1 MKKFKKMLAG
11 LLGAAMVLT
20 SFGTPTWADPNTP
33 VKTDATIDINQEGSI
48 TIHKYE
54 YNGDLT
60 KDAAGEYDGT
70 GEKVSDD
77 KLPGQGDL
85 DGADAD
91 AKPLAGAGFTIYK
104 VKDAEGITEYY
115 SKNPTELPKVDE
127 FVAGNSIKDT
137 YKDNIVY
144 VDASGKAVTKNTE
157 GAKTQ
162 IETTADG
169 TASFTNLAVGFYV
182 VIETKTP
189 DKVTAP
195 AAPFIVS
202 VPMTKADGSGW
213 LYDVHVYPK
222 NKTTYGS
229 VTLIKNGNK
238 NTPLSGVTFK
248 LEKQSGT
255 DWNQVT
261 ESDKTDE
268 HNNKIKLDLV
278 TDKDGKITVDG
289 LSQGKYRFTE
299 INRGDNAGYI
309 MDGVSTYEFTIDSKG
324 SVTYNNITKPTAT
337 ITVTNEKPDMTKEVK
352 RRTATDEPDKWGQN
366 ADYNIG
372 DKVPY
377 RIKIDVPSNITK
389 LKDFTLTDTPTNLT
403 DDTNSIKMT
412 YKANDTDEDTEIKA
426 TVSEGENTKQ
436 IWSAAKTTGSNTDG
450 FVITFKPEN
459 MAAYA
464 GKQIV
469 ITYEATLKEDAL
481 TTIEGN
487 PNTAS
492 LEYSNSILPDSSTNP
507 GGENPKPGKDKIE
520 DNAVVYTFSLKI
532 DKRANIPSGDKLSG
546 VMFDLYKVV
555 SDNGDDIAG
564 TGLDSG
570 RQWKKIAS
578 DLTTTDGEVT
588 KSGLANG
595 TYCLVET
602 KTVQGYNLLKAPVEV
617 KLDIQYAT
625 SMKETWDWESYT
637 DSNGTAAKKLVKHT
651 IESNKT
657 IFTEKDVTSNGTH
670 TETIINRKGFT
681 LPKTGDIGT
690 AMFLI
695 IGIGGMLAAVYIMLR
710 GRKRA

>member
-20 SFGTPTWADPNTP
+20 SFGTPVWAETKTP
-33 VKTDATIDINQEGSI
+33 VTNDATINTKAKGSI

-54 YNGDLT
+54 YNGDSEGT
-60 KDAAGEYDGT
+60 GT
-70 GEKVSDD
+70 GETTDKVP
-77 KLPGQGDL
+77 KE
-85 DGADAD
+85 
-91 AKPLAGAGFTIYK
+91 AKPLEGVGFTIYK
-104 VKDAEGITEYY
+104 VADDKEIEKYY
-115 SKNPTELPKVDE
+115 SQNPEELPNVNNYVTNGKI
-127 FVAGNSIKDT
+127 NSKYGAVKLNDSGA
-137 YKDNIVY
+137 
-144 VDASGKAVTKNTE
+144 ASENGEKE
-157 GAKTQ
+157 
-162 IETTADG
+162 ELTTNAQG
-169 TASFTNLAVGFYV
+169 IASFTNLDVGFYV

-195 AAPFIVS
+195 ADPFIVS

-229 VTLIKNGNK
+229 VTLIKKGNDD
-238 NTPLSGVTFK
+238 TLLQGVIFK
-248 LEKQSGT
+248 LEKQSG
-255 DWNQVT
+255 DHWDSVT
-261 ESDKTDE
+261 QSDETDE
-268 HNNKIKLDLV
+268 YNNKKDLNLI
-278 TDKDGKITVDG
+278 TNKSGEITVTG

-299 INRGDNAGYI
+299 TDRGNNAGYI
-309 MDGVSTYEFTIDSKG
+309 MDGVSTYEFTIDAKG
-324 SVTYNNITKPTAT
+324 NVTYNKETKPNAT

-352 RRTATDEPDKWGQN
+352 KRTATGEDDKWGQD
-366 ADYNIG
+366 ADYNID

-389 LKDFTLTDTPTNLT
+389 LKDFTLTDTPTHLT
-403 DDTNSIKMT
+403 DDIDSIKMT
-412 YKANDTDEDTEIKA
+412 YKANESDAEDTEIKE
-426 TVSEGENTKQ
+426 TENTKQ
-436 IWSAAKTTGSNTDG
+436 IWSAEKTTGSNTDG
-450 FVITFKPEN
+450 FVITFHPEN

-469 ITYEATLKEDAL
+469 ISYEATLKDDAL

-492 LEYSNSILPDSSTNP
+492 LEYSNSILPDSSTAP

-532 DKRANIPSGDKLSG
+532 DKRADKVDGDKLDG
-546 VMFDLYKVV
+546 VKFDLYKEVQ
-555 SDNGDDIAG
+555 DNGDNIDG

-570 RQWKKIAS
+570 KTWKKIAS
-578 DLTTTDGEVT
+578 DLTTKDGEVT
-588 KSGLANG
+588 KSGIANG
-595 TYCLVET
+595 TYYLVET
-602 KTVQGYNLLKAPVEV
+602 KTVSGYNLLKAPVEV
-617 KLDIQYAT
+617 KLDIQYKT
-625 SMKETWDWESYT
+625 SMKEKWQWETYT
-637 DSNGTAAKKLVKHT
+637 DSNGKEAKKLVKHT
-651 IESNKT
+651 IDSSKT
-657 IFTEKDVTSNGTH
+657 SFTEKSVASDGTH
-670 TETIINRKGFT
+670 TETIINRKGFE

>member
-20 SFGTPTWADPNTP
+20 SFGTPVWAETKTP
-33 VKTDATIDINQEGSI
+33 VTNDATINTKAKGSI

-54 YNGDLT
+54 YNGDSEGT
-60 KDAAGEYDGT
+60 GT
-70 GEKVSDD
+70 GETTDKVP
-77 KLPGQGDL
+77 KE
-85 DGADAD
+85 
-91 AKPLAGAGFTIYK
+91 AKPLEGVGFTIYK
-104 VKDAEGITEYY
+104 VADDKEIEKYY
-115 SKNPTELPKVDE
+115 SQNPEELPNVNNYVTNGKI
-127 FVAGNSIKDT
+127 NSKYGAVKLNDSGA
-137 YKDNIVY
+137 
-144 VDASGKAVTKNTE
+144 ASENGEKE
-157 GAKTQ
+157 
-162 IETTADG
+162 ELTTNAQG
-169 TASFTNLAVGFYV
+169 IASFTNLDVGFYV

-195 AAPFIVS
+195 ADPFIVS

-229 VTLIKNGNK
+229 VTLIKKGNDD
-238 NTPLSGVTFK
+238 TLLQGVIFK
-248 LEKQSGT
+248 LEKQSG
-255 DWNQVT
+255 DHWDSVT
-261 ESDKTDE
+261 QSDETDE
-268 HNNKIKLDLV
+268 YNNKKDLNLK
-278 TDKDGKITVDG
+278 TNKSGEITVTG

-299 INRGDNAGYI
+299 TDRGNNAGYI
-309 MDGVSTYEFTIDSKG
+309 MDGVSTYEFTIDAKG
-324 SVTYNNITKPTAT
+324 NVTYNKETKPNAT

-352 RRTATDEPDKWGQN
+352 KRTATVEDDKWGQD
-366 ADYNIG
+366 ADYNID

-389 LKDFTLTDTPTNLT
+389 LKDFTLTDTPTHLT
-403 DDTNSIKMT
+403 DDIDSIKMT
-412 YKANDTDEDTEIKA
+412 YKANESDAEDTEIKE
-426 TVSEGENTKQ
+426 TENTKQ
-436 IWSAAKTTGSNTDG
+436 IWSAEKTTGSNTDG
-450 FVITFKPEN
+450 FVITFHPEN

-469 ITYEATLKEDAL
+469 ISYEATLKEDAL

-492 LEYSNSILPDSSTNP
+492 LEYSNSILPDSSTAP

-532 DKRANIPSGDKLSG
+532 DKRADKVDGDKLDG
-546 VMFDLYKVV
+546 VKFDLYKEVQ
-555 SDNGDDIAG
+555 DNGDNIDG

-570 RQWKKIAS
+570 KTWKKIAS
-578 DLTTTDGEVT
+578 DLTTKDGEVT

-595 TYCLVET
+595 TYYLVET
-602 KTVQGYNLLKAPVEV
+602 KTVSGYNLLKAPVEV
-617 KLDIQYAT
+617 KLDIQYKT
-625 SMKETWDWESYT
+625 SMKETWQWETYT
-637 DSNGTAAKKLVKHT
+637 DSNGKEAKKLVKHT
-651 IESNKT
+651 IDSSKT
-657 IFTEKDVTSNGTH
+657 SFTEKSVASDGTH

>member
-20 SFGTPTWADPNTP
+20 SFGTPAWATPANPTINT
-33 VKTDATIDINQEGSI
+33 KAKGSI

-54 YNGDLT
+54 YNGNG
-60 KDAAGEYDGT
+60 GESGT
-70 GEKVSDD
+70 GETTDETQKVP
-77 KLPGQGDL
+77 K
-85 DGADAD
+85 D
-91 AKPLAGAGFTIYK
+91 AKTLEGVGFTIYK
-104 VKDAEGITEYY
+104 VADDKEIEKYY
-115 SKNPTELPKVDE
+115 SQSPEKLPDVNEYVTGGKINPK
-127 FVAGNSIKDT
+127 
-137 YKDNIVY
+137 Y
-144 VDASGKAVTKNTE
+144 KAVKLDDNGEASTNGKNE
-157 GAKTQ
+157 
-162 IETTADG
+162 ELTTGADG
-169 TASFTNLAVGFYV
+169 TASFTNLDVGFYV
-182 VIETKTP
+182 VIETTTP

-202 VPMTKADGSGW
+202 VPMTKADGSDW

-222 NKTTYGS
+222 NKTNYGS
-229 VTLIKNGNK
+229 VTLIKKGNDA
-238 NTPLSGVTFK
+238 TPLSGVTFR

-255 DWNQVT
+255 GWNQVT

-268 HNNKIKLDLV
+268 NNHKIKLNLV
-278 TDKDGKITVDG
+278 TNTNGEITVDG

-309 MDGVSTYEFTIDSKG
+309 MDGVSTYEFTIDAKG
-324 SVTYNNITKPTAT
+324 NVTYNKETKPNAT

-352 RRTATDEPDKWGQN
+352 RRTATGESDNWGQD

-377 RIKIDVPSNITK
+377 RIKIDVPLNITN

-469 ITYEATLKEDAL
+469 ITYEATLKNDAL

-492 LEYSNSILPDSSTNP
+492 LEYSNSILPDSSTAP
-507 GGENPKPGKDKIE
+507 GGETPKPGKDKIE

-532 DKRANIPSGDKLSG
+532 DKRADKVDG
-546 VMFDLYKVV
+546 VKLDGVKFDLYKEVQD
-555 SDNGDDIAG
+555 DNGDNIAG
-564 TGLDSG
+564 TGLDSNKK
-570 RQWKKIAS
+570 WKKIAS
-578 DLTTTDGEVT
+578 DLTTQKGEVT
-588 KSGLANG
+588 KKGLANG
-595 TYCLVET
+595 TYYLVET
-602 KTVQGYNLLKAPVEV
+602 KTVPGYNLLKAPVEV
-617 KLDIQYAT
+617 KLDIQYVT
-625 SMKETWDWESYT
+625 SMKETWKWETYT
-637 DSNGTAAKKLVKHT
+637 DSNGTEAKKLVKHT
-651 IESNKT
+651 IDSSKT
-657 IFTEKDVTSNGTH
+657 SFKEKNVASDGTH
-670 TETIINRKGFT
+670 TETIINRKGFE

>member
-20 SFGTPTWADPNTP
+20 SFGTPVWAETKTP
-33 VKTDATIDINQEGSI
+33 VTNDATINTKAKGSI

-54 YNGDLT
+54 YNGDSEGT
-60 KDAAGEYDGT
+60 GT
-70 GEKVSDD
+70 GETTDKVP
-77 KLPGQGDL
+77 KE
-85 DGADAD
+85 
-91 AKPLAGAGFTIYK
+91 AKPLEGVGFTIYK
-104 VKDAEGITEYY
+104 VADDKEIEKYY
-115 SKNPTELPKVDE
+115 SQNPEELPNVNNYVTNGKI
-127 FVAGNSIKDT
+127 NSKYGAVKLNDSGA
-137 YKDNIVY
+137 
-144 VDASGKAVTKNTE
+144 ASENGEKE
-157 GAKTQ
+157 
-162 IETTADG
+162 ELTTNAQG
-169 TASFTNLAVGFYV
+169 IASFTNLDVGFYV

-195 AAPFIVS
+195 ADPFIVS

-229 VTLIKNGNK
+229 VTLIKKGNDD
-238 NTPLSGVTFK
+238 TLLQGVIFK
-248 LEKQSGT
+248 LEKQSG
-255 DWNQVT
+255 DHWDSVT
-261 ESDKTDE
+261 QSDETDE
-268 HNNKIKLDLV
+268 YNNKKDLNLI
-278 TDKDGKITVDG
+278 TNKSGEITVTG

-299 INRGDNAGYI
+299 TDRGNNAGYI
-309 MDGVSTYEFTIDSKG
+309 MDGVSTYEFTIDAKG
-324 SVTYNNITKPTAT
+324 NVTYNKETKPNAT

-352 RRTATDEPDKWGQN
+352 KRTATGEDDKWGQD
-366 ADYNIG
+366 ADYNID

-389 LKDFTLTDTPTNLT
+389 LKDFTLTDTPTHLT
-403 DDTNSIKMT
+403 DDIDSIKMT
-412 YKANDTDEDTEIKA
+412 YKANESDAEDTEIKE
-426 TVSEGENTKQ
+426 TENTKQ
-436 IWSAAKTTGSNTDG
+436 IWSAEKTTGSNTDG
-450 FVITFKPEN
+450 FVITFHPEN

-469 ITYEATLKEDAL
+469 ISYEATLKDDAL

-492 LEYSNSILPDSSTNP
+492 LEYSNSILPDSSTAP

-532 DKRANIPSGDKLSG
+532 DKRADKVDGDKLDG
-546 VMFDLYKVV
+546 VKFDLYKEVQ
-555 SDNGDDIAG
+555 DNGDNIDV

-570 RQWKKIAS
+570 KTWKKIAS
-578 DLTTTDGEVT
+578 DLTTKDGEVT

-595 TYCLVET
+595 TYYLVET
-602 KTVQGYNLLKAPVEV
+602 KTVSGYNLLKAPVEV
-617 KLDIQYAT
+617 KLDIQYKT
-625 SMKETWDWESYT
+625 SMKETWQWETYT
-637 DSNGTAAKKLVKHT
+637 DSNGKEAKKLVKHT
-651 IESNKT
+651 IDSSKT
-657 IFTEKDVTSNGTH
+657 SFTEKSVASDGTH
-670 TETIINRKGFT
+670 TETIINRKGFE

>member
-20 SFGTPTWADPNTP
+20 SFGTPVWAETKTP
-33 VKTDATIDINQEGSI
+33 VTNDATINTKAKGSI

-54 YNGDLT
+54 YNGDSEGT
-60 KDAAGEYDGT
+60 GT
-70 GEKVSDD
+70 GETTDKVP
-77 KLPGQGDL
+77 KE
-85 DGADAD
+85 
-91 AKPLAGAGFTIYK
+91 AKPLEGVGFTIYK
-104 VKDAEGITEYY
+104 VADDKEIEKYY
-115 SKNPTELPKVDE
+115 SQNPEELPNVNNYVTNGKI
-127 FVAGNSIKDT
+127 NSKYGAVKLNDSGA
-137 YKDNIVY
+137 
-144 VDASGKAVTKNTE
+144 ASENGEKE
-157 GAKTQ
+157 
-162 IETTADG
+162 ELTTNAQG
-169 TASFTNLAVGFYV
+169 IASFTNLDVGFYV

-195 AAPFIVS
+195 ADPFIVS

-229 VTLIKNGNK
+229 VTLIKKGNDD
-238 NTPLSGVTFK
+238 TLLQGVIFK
-248 LEKQSGT
+248 LEKQSG
-255 DWNQVT
+255 DHWDSVT
-261 ESDKTDE
+261 QSDETDE
-268 HNNKIKLDLV
+268 YNNKKDLNLI
-278 TDKDGKITVDG
+278 TNKSGEITVTG

-299 INRGDNAGYI
+299 TDRGNNAGYI
-309 MDGVSTYEFTIDSKG
+309 MDGVSTYEFTIDAKG
-324 SVTYNNITKPTAT
+324 NVTYNKETKPNAT

-352 RRTATDEPDKWGQN
+352 KRTATGEDDKWGQD
-366 ADYNIG
+366 ADYNID

-389 LKDFTLTDTPTNLT
+389 LKDFTLTDTPTHLT
-403 DDTNSIKMT
+403 DDIDSIKMT
-412 YKANDTDEDTEIKA
+412 YKANESDAEDTEIKE
-426 TVSEGENTKQ
+426 TENTKQ
-436 IWSAAKTTGSNTDG
+436 IWSAEKTTGSNTDG
-450 FVITFKPEN
+450 FVITFHPEN

-469 ITYEATLKEDAL
+469 ISYEATLKDDAL

-492 LEYSNSILPDSSTNP
+492 LEYSNSILPDSSTAP

-532 DKRANIPSGDKLSG
+532 DKRADKVDGDKLDG
-546 VMFDLYKVV
+546 VKFDLYKEVQ
-555 SDNGDDIAG
+555 DNGDNIDG

-570 RQWKKIAS
+570 KTWKKIAS
-578 DLTTTDGEVT
+578 DLTTKDGEVT

-595 TYCLVET
+595 TYYLVET
-602 KTVQGYNLLKAPVEV
+602 KTVSGYNLLKAPVEV
-617 KLDIQYAT
+617 KLDIQYKT
-625 SMKETWDWESYT
+625 SMKERWQWETYT
-637 DSNGTAAKKLVKHT
+637 DSNGKEAKKLVKHT
-651 IESNKT
+651 IDSSKT
-657 IFTEKDVTSNGTH
+657 SFTEKSVASDGTH
-670 TETIINRKGFT
+670 TETIINRKGFE

>member
-20 SFGTPTWADPNTP
+20 SFGTPVWAETKTP
-33 VKTDATIDINQEGSI
+33 VTNDATINTKAKGSI

-54 YNGDLT
+54 YNGDSEET
-60 KDAAGEYDGT
+60 GT
-70 GEKVSDD
+70 GETTDKVP
-77 KLPGQGDL
+77 KE
-85 DGADAD
+85 
-91 AKPLAGAGFTIYK
+91 AKPLEGVGFTIYK
-104 VKDAEGITEYY
+104 VADDKEIEKYY
-115 SKNPTELPKVDE
+115 SQNPEELPNVNNYVTNGKI
-127 FVAGNSIKDT
+127 NSKYGAVKLNDSGA
-137 YKDNIVY
+137 
-144 VDASGKAVTKNTE
+144 ASENGEKE
-157 GAKTQ
+157 
-162 IETTADG
+162 ELTTNAQG
-169 TASFTNLAVGFYV
+169 IASFTNLDVGFYV

-195 AAPFIVS
+195 ADPFIVS

-229 VTLIKNGNK
+229 VTLIKKGNDD
-238 NTPLSGVTFK
+238 TLLQGVIFK
-248 LEKQSGT
+248 LEKQSG
-255 DWNQVT
+255 DHWDSVT
-261 ESDKTDE
+261 QSDETDE
-268 HNNKIKLDLV
+268 YNNKKDLNLI
-278 TDKDGKITVDG
+278 TNKSGEITVTG

-299 INRGDNAGYI
+299 TDRGNNAGYI
-309 MDGVSTYEFTIDSKG
+309 MDGVSTYEFTIDAKG
-324 SVTYNNITKPTAT
+324 NVTYNKETKPNAT

-352 RRTATDEPDKWGQN
+352 KRTATGEDDKWGQD
-366 ADYNIG
+366 ADYNID

-389 LKDFTLTDTPTNLT
+389 LKDFTLTDTPTHLT
-403 DDTNSIKMT
+403 DDIDSIKMT
-412 YKANDTDEDTEIKA
+412 YKANESDAEDTEIKE
-426 TVSEGENTKQ
+426 TENTKQ
-436 IWSAAKTTGSNTDG
+436 IWSAEKTTGSNTDG
-450 FVITFKPEN
+450 FVITFHPEN

-469 ITYEATLKEDAL
+469 ISYEATLKDDAL

-492 LEYSNSILPDSSTNP
+492 LEYSNSILPDSSTAP

-532 DKRANIPSGDKLSG
+532 DKRADKVDGDKLDG
-546 VMFDLYKVV
+546 VKFDLYKEVQ
-555 SDNGDDIAG
+555 DNGDNIDG

-570 RQWKKIAS
+570 KTWKKIAS
-578 DLTTTDGEVT
+578 DLTTKDGEVT

-595 TYCLVET
+595 TYYLVET
-602 KTVQGYNLLKAPVEV
+602 KTVSGYNLLKAPVEV
-617 KLDIQYAT
+617 KLDIQYKT
-625 SMKETWDWESYT
+625 SMKETWQWETYT
-637 DSNGTAAKKLVKHT
+637 DSNGKEAKKLVKHT
-651 IESNKT
+651 IDSSKT
-657 IFTEKDVTSNGTH
+657 SFTEKSVASDGTH
-670 TETIINRKGFT
+670 TETIINRKGFE

>member
-20 SFGTPTWADPNTP
+20 SFGTPVWAETKTP
-33 VKTDATIDINQEGSI
+33 VTNDATINTKAKGSI

-54 YNGDLT
+54 YNGDSEET
-60 KDAAGEYDGT
+60 GT
-70 GEKVSDD
+70 GETTDKVP
-77 KLPGQGDL
+77 KE
-85 DGADAD
+85 
-91 AKPLAGAGFTIYK
+91 AKPLEGVGFTIYK
-104 VKDAEGITEYY
+104 VADDKEIEKYY
-115 SKNPTELPKVDE
+115 SQNPEELPNVNNYVTNGKI
-127 FVAGNSIKDT
+127 NSKYGAVKLNDSGA
-137 YKDNIVY
+137 
-144 VDASGKAVTKNTE
+144 ASENGEKE
-157 GAKTQ
+157 
-162 IETTADG
+162 ELTTNAQG
-169 TASFTNLAVGFYV
+169 IASFTNLDVGFYV

-195 AAPFIVS
+195 ADPFIVS

-229 VTLIKNGNK
+229 VTLIKKGNDD
-238 NTPLSGVTFK
+238 TLLQGVIFK
-248 LEKQSGT
+248 LEKQSG
-255 DWNQVT
+255 DHWDSVT
-261 ESDKTDE
+261 QSDETDE
-268 HNNKIKLDLV
+268 YNNKKDLNLI
-278 TDKDGKITVDG
+278 TNKSGEITVTG

-299 INRGDNAGYI
+299 TDRGNNEGYI
-309 MDGVSTYEFTIDSKG
+309 MDGVSTYEFTIDAKG
-324 SVTYNNITKPTAT
+324 NVTYNKETKPNAT

-352 RRTATDEPDKWGQN
+352 KRTATGEDDKWGQD
-366 ADYNIG
+366 ADYNID

-389 LKDFTLTDTPTNLT
+389 LKDFTLTDTPTHLT
-403 DDTNSIKMT
+403 DDIDSIKMT
-412 YKANDTDEDTEIKA
+412 YKANESDAEDTEIKE
-426 TVSEGENTKQ
+426 TENTKQ
-436 IWSAAKTTGSNTDG
+436 IWSAEKTTGSNTDG
-450 FVITFKPEN
+450 FVITFHPEN

-469 ITYEATLKEDAL
+469 ISYEATLKDDAL

-492 LEYSNSILPDSSTNP
+492 LEYSNSILPDSSTAP

-532 DKRANIPSGDKLSG
+532 DKRADKVDGDKLDG
-546 VMFDLYKVV
+546 VKFDLYKEVQ
-555 SDNGDDIAG
+555 DNGDNIDG

-570 RQWKKIAS
+570 KTWKKIAS
-578 DLTTTDGEVT
+578 DLTTKDGEVT

-595 TYCLVET
+595 TYYLVET
-602 KTVQGYNLLKAPVEV
+602 KTVSGYNLLKAPVEV
-617 KLDIQYAT
+617 KLDIQYKT
-625 SMKETWDWESYT
+625 SMKETWQWETYT
-637 DSNGTAAKKLVKHT
+637 DSNGKEAKKLVKHT
-651 IESNKT
+651 IDSSKT
-657 IFTEKDVTSNGTH
+657 SFTEKSVASDGTH
-670 TETIINRKGFT
+670 TETIINRKGFE

>member
-20 SFGTPTWADPNTP
+20 SFGTPVWAETKTP
-33 VKTDATIDINQEGSI
+33 VTNDATINTKAKGSI

-54 YNGDLT
+54 YNGDSEGT
-60 KDAAGEYDGT
+60 GT
-70 GEKVSDD
+70 GETTDKVP
-77 KLPGQGDL
+77 KE
-85 DGADAD
+85 
-91 AKPLAGAGFTIYK
+91 AKPLEGVGFTIYK
-104 VKDAEGITEYY
+104 VADDKEIEKYY
-115 SKNPTELPKVDE
+115 SQNPEELPNVNNYVTNGKI
-127 FVAGNSIKDT
+127 NSKYGAVKLNDSGA
-137 YKDNIVY
+137 
-144 VDASGKAVTKNTE
+144 ASENGEKE
-157 GAKTQ
+157 
-162 IETTADG
+162 ELTTNAQG
-169 TASFTNLAVGFYV
+169 IASFTNLDVGFYV

-229 VTLIKNGNK
+229 VTLIKKGNDD
-238 NTPLSGVTFK
+238 TLLQGVIFK
-248 LEKQSGT
+248 LEKQSG
-255 DWNQVT
+255 DHWDSVT
-261 ESDKTDE
+261 QSDETDE
-268 HNNKIKLDLV
+268 YNNKKDLNLI
-278 TDKDGKITVDG
+278 TNKSGEITVSG

-299 INRGDNAGYI
+299 TDRGNNAGYI
-309 MDGVSTYEFTIDSKG
+309 MDGVSTYEFTIDAKG
-324 SVTYNNITKPTAT
+324 NVTYNKETKPNAT

-352 RRTATDEPDKWGQN
+352 KRTATGEDDKWGQD
-366 ADYNIG
+366 ADYNID

-389 LKDFTLTDTPTNLT
+389 LKDFTLTDTPTHLT
-403 DDTNSIKMT
+403 DDIDSIKMT
-412 YKANDTDEDTEIKA
+412 YKANESDAEDTEIKE
-426 TVSEGENTKQ
+426 TENTKQ
-436 IWSAAKTTGSNTDG
+436 IWSAEKTTGSNTDG
-450 FVITFKPEN
+450 FVITFHPEN

-469 ITYEATLKEDAL
+469 ISYEATLKDDAL

-492 LEYSNSILPDSSTNP
+492 LEYSNSILPDSSTAP
-507 GGENPKPGKDKIE
+507 GGDNPKPGKDKIE

-532 DKRANIPSGDKLSG
+532 DKRADKVDGDKLDG
-546 VMFDLYKVV
+546 VKFDLYKEVQ
-555 SDNGDDIAG
+555 DNGDNIDG

-570 RQWKKIAS
+570 KTWKKIAS
-578 DLTTTDGEVT
+578 DLTTKDGEVT

-595 TYCLVET
+595 TYYLVET
-602 KTVQGYNLLKAPVEV
+602 KTVSGYNLLKAPVEV
-617 KLDIQYAT
+617 KLDIQYKT
-625 SMKETWDWESYT
+625 SMKETWQWETYT
-637 DSNGTAAKKLVKHT
+637 DSNGKEAKKLVKHT
-651 IESNKT
+651 IDSSKT
-657 IFTEKDVTSNGTH
+657 SFTEKSVASDGTH
-670 TETIINRKGFT
+670 TETIINRKGFE

>member
-20 SFGTPTWADPNTP
+20 SFGTPVWAETKTP
-33 VKTDATIDINQEGSI
+33 VTNDATINTKAKGSI

-54 YNGDLT
+54 YNGDSEGT
-60 KDAAGEYDGT
+60 GT
-70 GEKVSDD
+70 GETTDKVP
-77 KLPGQGDL
+77 KE
-85 DGADAD
+85 
-91 AKPLAGAGFTIYK
+91 AKPLEGVGFTIYK
-104 VKDAEGITEYY
+104 VADDKEIEKYY
-115 SKNPTELPKVDE
+115 SQNPEELPNVNNYVTNGKI
-127 FVAGNSIKDT
+127 NSKYGAVKLNDSGA
-137 YKDNIVY
+137 
-144 VDASGKAVTKNTE
+144 ASENGEKE
-157 GAKTQ
+157 
-162 IETTADG
+162 ELTTNAQG
-169 TASFTNLAVGFYV
+169 IASFTNLDVGFYV

-195 AAPFIVS
+195 ADPFIVS

-229 VTLIKNGNK
+229 VTLIKKGNDD
-238 NTPLSGVTFK
+238 TLLQGVIFK
-248 LEKQSGT
+248 LEKQSG
-255 DWNQVT
+255 DHWDSVT
-261 ESDKTDE
+261 QSDETDE
-268 HNNKIKLDLV
+268 YNNKKDLNLI
-278 TDKDGKITVDG
+278 TNKSGEITVTG

-299 INRGDNAGYI
+299 TDRGNNAGYI
-309 MDGVSTYEFTIDSKG
+309 MDGVSTYEFTIDAKG
-324 SVTYNNITKPTAT
+324 NVTYNKETKPNAT

-352 RRTATDEPDKWGQN
+352 KRTATGEDDKWGQD
-366 ADYNIG
+366 ADYNID

-389 LKDFTLTDTPTNLT
+389 LKDFTLTDTPTHLT
-403 DDTNSIKMT
+403 DDIDSIKMT
-412 YKANDTDEDTEIKA
+412 YKANESDAEDTEIKE
-426 TVSEGENTKQ
+426 TENTKQ
-436 IWSAAKTTGSNTDG
+436 IWSAEKTTGSNTDG
-450 FVITFKPEN
+450 FVITFHPEN

-469 ITYEATLKEDAL
+469 ISYEATLKDDAL

-492 LEYSNSILPDSSTNP
+492 LEYSNSILPDSSTAP
-507 GGENPKPGKDKIE
+507 DGENPKPGKDKIE

-532 DKRANIPSGDKLSG
+532 DKRADKVDGDKLDG
-546 VMFDLYKVV
+546 VKFDLYKEVQ
-555 SDNGDDIAG
+555 DNGDNIDG

-570 RQWKKIAS
+570 KTWKKIAS
-578 DLTTTDGEVT
+578 DLTTKDGEVT

-595 TYCLVET
+595 TYYLVET
-602 KTVQGYNLLKAPVEV
+602 KTVSGYNLLKAPVEV
-617 KLDIQYAT
+617 KLDIQYKT
-625 SMKETWDWESYT
+625 SMKETRKWETYT
-637 DSNGTAAKKLVKHT
+637 DSNGKEAKKLVKHT
-651 IESNKT
+651 IDSSKT
-657 IFTEKDVTSNGTH
+657 SFTEKSVASDGTH
-670 TETIINRKGFT
+670 TETIINRKGFE

>member
-20 SFGTPTWADPNTP
+20 SFGTPVWAETKTP
-33 VKTDATIDINQEGSI
+33 VTNDATINTKAKGSI

-54 YNGDLT
+54 YNGDSEGT
-60 KDAAGEYDGT
+60 GT
-70 GEKVSDD
+70 GETTDKVP
-77 KLPGQGDL
+77 KE
-85 DGADAD
+85 
-91 AKPLAGAGFTIYK
+91 AKPLEGVGFTIYK
-104 VKDAEGITEYY
+104 VADDKEIEKYY
-115 SKNPTELPKVDE
+115 SQNPEELPNVNNYVTNGKI
-127 FVAGNSIKDT
+127 NSKYGAVKLNDSGA
-137 YKDNIVY
+137 
-144 VDASGKAVTKNTE
+144 ASENGEKE
-157 GAKTQ
+157 
-162 IETTADG
+162 ELTTNAQG
-169 TASFTNLAVGFYV
+169 IASFTNLDVGFYV

-195 AAPFIVS
+195 ADPFIVS

-229 VTLIKNGNK
+229 VTLIKKGNDD
-238 NTPLSGVTFK
+238 TLLQGVIFK
-248 LEKQSGT
+248 LEKQSG
-255 DWNQVT
+255 DHWDSVT
-261 ESDKTDE
+261 QSDETDE
-268 HNNKIKLDLV
+268 YNNKKDLNLI
-278 TDKDGKITVDG
+278 TNKSGEITVTG

-299 INRGDNAGYI
+299 TDRGNNAGYI
-309 MDGVSTYEFTIDSKG
+309 MDGVSTYEFTIDAKG
-324 SVTYNNITKPTAT
+324 NVTYNKETKPNAT

-352 RRTATDEPDKWGQN
+352 KRTATGEDDKWGQD
-366 ADYNIG
+366 ADYNID

-389 LKDFTLTDTPTNLT
+389 LKDFTLTDTPTHLT
-403 DDTNSIKMT
+403 DDIDSIKMT
-412 YKANDTDEDTEIKA
+412 YKANESDAEDTEIKE
-426 TVSEGENTKQ
+426 TENTKQ
-436 IWSAAKTTGSNTDG
+436 IWSAEKTTGSNTDG
-450 FVITFKPEN
+450 FVITFHPEN

-469 ITYEATLKEDAL
+469 ISYEATLKDDAL

-492 LEYSNSILPDSSTNP
+492 LEYSNSILPDSSTTS

-532 DKRANIPSGDKLSG
+532 DKRADKVDGDKLDG
-546 VMFDLYKVV
+546 VKFDLYKEVQ
-555 SDNGDDIAG
+555 DNGDNIDG

-570 RQWKKIAS
+570 KTWKKIAS
-578 DLTTTDGEVT
+578 DLTTKDGEVT

-595 TYCLVET
+595 TYYLVET
-602 KTVQGYNLLKAPVEV
+602 KTVSGYNLLKAPVEV
-617 KLDIQYAT
+617 KLDIQYKT
-625 SMKETWDWESYT
+625 SMKEKWQWETYT
-637 DSNGTAAKKLVKHT
+637 DSNGKEAKKLVKHT
-651 IESNKT
+651 IDSSKT
-657 IFTEKDVTSNGTH
+657 SFTEKSVASDGTH
-670 TETIINRKGFT
+670 TETIINRKGFE

>member
-20 SFGTPTWADPNTP
+20 SFGTPVWAETKTP
-33 VKTDATIDINQEGSI
+33 VTNDATINTKAKGSI

-54 YNGDLT
+54 YNGDSEGT
-60 KDAAGEYDGT
+60 GT
-70 GEKVSDD
+70 GETTDKVP
-77 KLPGQGDL
+77 KE
-85 DGADAD
+85 
-91 AKPLAGAGFTIYK
+91 AKPLEGVGFTIYK
-104 VKDAEGITEYY
+104 VADDKEIEKYY
-115 SKNPTELPKVDE
+115 SQNPEELPNVNNYVTNGKI
-127 FVAGNSIKDT
+127 NSKYGAVKLNDSGA
-137 YKDNIVY
+137 
-144 VDASGKAVTKNTE
+144 ASENGEKE
-157 GAKTQ
+157 
-162 IETTADG
+162 ELTTNAQG
-169 TASFTNLAVGFYV
+169 IASFTNLDVGFYV

-195 AAPFIVS
+195 ADPFIVS

-229 VTLIKNGNK
+229 VTLIKKGNDD
-238 NTPLSGVTFK
+238 TLLQGVIFK
-248 LEKQSGT
+248 LEKQSG
-255 DWNQVT
+255 DHWDSVT
-261 ESDKTDE
+261 QSDETDE
-268 HNNKIKLDLV
+268 YNNKKDLNLI
-278 TDKDGKITVDG
+278 TNKSGEITVTG

-299 INRGDNAGYI
+299 TDRGNNAGYI
-309 MDGVSTYEFTIDSKG
+309 MDGVSTYEFTIDAKG
-324 SVTYNNITKPTAT
+324 NVTYNKETKPNAT

-352 RRTATDEPDKWGQN
+352 KRTATGEDDKWGQD
-366 ADYNIG
+366 ADYNID

-389 LKDFTLTDTPTNLT
+389 LKDFTLTDTPTHLT
-403 DDTNSIKMT
+403 DDIDSIKMT
-412 YKANDTDEDTEIKA
+412 YKANESDAEDTEIKE
-426 TVSEGENTKQ
+426 TENTKQ
-436 IWSAAKTTGSNTDG
+436 IWSAEKTTGSNTDG
-450 FVITFKPEN
+450 FVITFHPEN

-469 ITYEATLKEDAL
+469 ISYEATLKDDAL

-492 LEYSNSILPDSSTNP
+492 LEYSNSILPDSSTAP

-532 DKRANIPSGDKLSG
+532 DKRADKVDGDKLDG
-546 VMFDLYKVV
+546 VKFDLYKEVQ
-555 SDNGDDIAG
+555 DNGDNIDGI
-564 TGLDSG
+564 GLDSG
-570 RQWKKIAS
+570 KTWKKIAS
-578 DLTTTDGEVT
+578 DLTTKDGEVT

-595 TYCLVET
+595 TYYLVET
-602 KTVQGYNLLKAPVEV
+602 KTVSGYNLLKAPVEV
-617 KLDIQYAT
+617 KLDIQYKT
-625 SMKETWDWESYT
+625 SMKETWQWETYT
-637 DSNGTAAKKLVKHT
+637 DSNGKEAKKLVKHT
-651 IESNKT
+651 IDSSKT
-657 IFTEKDVTSNGTH
+657 SFTEKSVASDGTH
-670 TETIINRKGFT
+670 TETIINRKGFE

>member
-20 SFGTPTWADPNTP
+20 SFGTPAWAEVNVDTP
-33 VKTDATIDINQEGSI
+33 QKTTTKTGSI

-54 YNGDLT
+54 YNGNSEGT
-60 KDAAGEYDGT
+60 GT
-70 GEKVSDD
+70 GEINDKV
-77 KLPGQGDL
+77 PE
-85 DGADAD
+85 D
-91 AKPLAGAGFTIYK
+91 AKPLEGVGFTIYK
-104 VKDAEGITEYY
+104 VADDKEIEKYY
-115 SKNPTELPKVDE
+115 SQSPDKLPDVKEYVTDGKINPKYSAVKLDDSGAASENGDNEEL
-127 FVAGNSIKDT
+127 
-137 YKDNIVY
+137 
-144 VDASGKAVTKNTE
+144 
-157 GAKTQ
+157 KTNDKG
-162 IETTADG
+162 I
-169 TASFTNLAVGFYV
+169 ASFTNLDVGFYV
-182 VIETKTP
+182 VIETTTP

-195 AAPFIVS
+195 ADPFIVS

-222 NKTTYGS
+222 NTTTYGS

-238 NTPLSGVTFK
+238 NTTLSGVKFK

-255 DWNQVT
+255 GWIQVT

-268 HNNKIKLDLV
+268 NNHKIKLNLV
-278 TDKDGKITVDG
+278 TNTNGEITVDG

-309 MDGVSTYEFTIDSKG
+309 MDGVSTYEFTINEKG
-324 SVTYNNITKPTAT
+324 EVTYNNITKPTAT

-352 RRTATDEPDKWGQN
+352 KRTATGEADEWGQD

-389 LKDFTLTDTPTNLT
+389 LKDFTLTDTPTHLT
-403 DDTNSIKMT
+403 DDIGSIKMT
-412 YKANDTDEDTEIKA
+412 YKANESDAEDTEIKE
-426 TVSEGENTKQ
+426 TENTKQ
-436 IWSAAKTTGSNTDG
+436 IWSAEKTTGSNTDG
-450 FVITFKPEN
+450 FVITFHPEN

-469 ITYEATLKEDAL
+469 ISYEATLKDDAL

-492 LEYSNSILPDSSTNP
+492 LEYSNSILPDSSTAP

-532 DKRANIPSGDKLSG
+532 DKRADKLDGDKLDG
-546 VMFDLYKVV
+546 VKFDLYKQVQ
-555 SDNGDDIAG
+555 DNGDNIDG
-564 TGLDSG
+564 TGLNSSKN
-570 RQWKKIAS
+570 WKKIAS
-578 DLTTTDGEVT
+578 DLTTKDGEVT

-595 TYCLVET
+595 TYYLVET
-602 KTVQGYNLLKAPVEV
+602 KTVSGYNLLKAPVEV
-617 KLDIQYAT
+617 KLDIQYVT
-625 SMKETWDWESYT
+625 SMKQEWEWEKYT
-637 DSNGTAAKKLVKHT
+637 DSNGIEAKKYVKHT
-651 IESNKT
+651 IDSSE
-657 IFTEKDVTSNGTH
+657 TSFKENSVKSDGTH
-670 TETIINRKGFT
+670 TETIINRKGFE

>member
-20 SFGTPTWADPNTP
+20 SFGTPVWAETKTP
-33 VKTDATIDINQEGSI
+33 VTNDATINTKAKGSI

-54 YNGDLT
+54 YNGDSEGT
-60 KDAAGEYDGT
+60 GT
-70 GEKVSDD
+70 GETTDKVP
-77 KLPGQGDL
+77 KE
-85 DGADAD
+85 
-91 AKPLAGAGFTIYK
+91 AKPLEGVGFTIYK
-104 VKDAEGITEYY
+104 VADDKEIEKYY
-115 SKNPTELPKVDE
+115 SQNPEELPNVNNYVTNGKI
-127 FVAGNSIKDT
+127 NSKYGAVKLNDSGA
-137 YKDNIVY
+137 
-144 VDASGKAVTKNTE
+144 ASENGEKE
-157 GAKTQ
+157 
-162 IETTADG
+162 ELTTNAQG
-169 TASFTNLAVGFYV
+169 IASFTNLDVGFYV

-195 AAPFIVS
+195 ADPFIVS

-229 VTLIKNGNK
+229 VTLIKKGNDD
-238 NTPLSGVTFK
+238 TLLQGVIFK
-248 LEKQSGT
+248 LEKQSG
-255 DWNQVT
+255 DHWDSVT
-261 ESDKTDE
+261 QSDETDE
-268 HNNKIKLDLV
+268 YNNKKDLNLI
-278 TDKDGKITVDG
+278 TNKSGEITVTG

-299 INRGDNAGYI
+299 TDRGNNAGYI
-309 MDGVSTYEFTIDSKG
+309 MDGVSTYEFTIDAKG
-324 SVTYNNITKPTAT
+324 NVTYNKETKPNAT

-352 RRTATDEPDKWGQN
+352 KRTATGEDDKWGQD
-366 ADYNIG
+366 ADYNID

-389 LKDFTLTDTPTNLT
+389 LKDFTLTDTPTHLT
-403 DDTNSIKMT
+403 DDIDSIKMT
-412 YKANDTDEDTEIKA
+412 YKANESDAEDTEIKE
-426 TVSEGENTKQ
+426 TENTKQ
-436 IWSAAKTTGSNTDG
+436 IWSAEKTTGSNTDG
-450 FVITFKPEN
+450 FVITFHPEN

-469 ITYEATLKEDAL
+469 ISYEATLKDDAL

-492 LEYSNSILPDSSTNP
+492 LEYSNSILPDSSTAP

-532 DKRANIPSGDKLSG
+532 DKRADKVDGDKLDG
-546 VMFDLYKVV
+546 VKFDLYKEVQDYG
-555 SDNGDDIAG
+555 DNIDE

-570 RQWKKIAS
+570 KTWKKIAS
-578 DLTTTDGEVT
+578 DLTTKDGEVT

-595 TYCLVET
+595 TYYLVET
-602 KTVQGYNLLKAPVEV
+602 KTVSGYNLLKAPVEV
-617 KLDIQYAT
+617 KLDIQYKT
-625 SMKETWDWESYT
+625 SMKETWQWETYT
-637 DSNGTAAKKLVKHT
+637 DSNGKEAKKLVKHT
-651 IESNKT
+651 IDSSKT
-657 IFTEKDVTSNGTH
+657 SFTEKSVASDGTH
-670 TETIINRKGFT
+670 TETIINRKGFE

>member
-20 SFGTPTWADPNTP
+20 SFGTPVWAETKTP
-33 VKTDATIDINQEGSI
+33 VTNDATINTKAKGSI

-54 YNGDLT
+54 YNGDSEGT
-60 KDAAGEYDGT
+60 GT
-70 GEKVSDD
+70 GETTDKVP
-77 KLPGQGDL
+77 KE
-85 DGADAD
+85 
-91 AKPLAGAGFTIYK
+91 AKPLEGVGFTIYK
-104 VKDAEGITEYY
+104 VADDKEIEKYY
-115 SKNPTELPKVDE
+115 SQNPEELPNVNNYVTNGKI
-127 FVAGNSIKDT
+127 NSKYGAVKLNDSGA
-137 YKDNIVY
+137 
-144 VDASGKAVTKNTE
+144 ASENGEKE
-157 GAKTQ
+157 
-162 IETTADG
+162 ELTTNAQG
-169 TASFTNLAVGFYV
+169 IASFTNLDVGFYV

-195 AAPFIVS
+195 ADPFIVS

-229 VTLIKNGNK
+229 VTLIKKGNDD
-238 NTPLSGVTFK
+238 TLLQGVIFK
-248 LEKQSGT
+248 LEKQSG
-255 DWNQVT
+255 DHWDSVT
-261 ESDKTDE
+261 QSDETDE
-268 HNNKIKLDLV
+268 YNNKKDLNLI
-278 TDKDGKITVDG
+278 TNKSGEITVTG

-299 INRGDNAGYI
+299 TDRGNNAGYI
-309 MDGVSTYEFTIDSKG
+309 MDGVSTYEFTIDAKG
-324 SVTYNNITKPTAT
+324 NVTYNKETKPNAT

-352 RRTATDEPDKWGQN
+352 KRTATGEDDKWGQD
-366 ADYNIG
+366 ADYNID

-389 LKDFTLTDTPTNLT
+389 LKDFTLTDTPTHLT
-403 DDTNSIKMT
+403 DDIDSIKMT
-412 YKANDTDEDTEIKA
+412 YKANESDAEDTEIKE
-426 TVSEGENTKQ
+426 TENTKQ
-436 IWSAAKTTGSNTDG
+436 IWSAEKTTGSNTDG
-450 FVITFKPEN
+450 FVITFHPEN

-469 ITYEATLKEDAL
+469 ISYEATLKDDAL

-492 LEYSNSILPDSSTNP
+492 LEYSNSILPDSSTAP

-532 DKRANIPSGDKLSG
+532 DKRADKVDGDKLDG
-546 VMFDLYKVV
+546 VKFDLYKEVQ
-555 SDNGDDIAG
+555 DNGDNIDG

-570 RQWKKIAS
+570 KTWKKIAS
-578 DLTTTDGEVT
+578 DLTTKDGEVT

-595 TYCLVET
+595 TYYLVET
-602 KTVQGYNLLKAPVEV
+602 KTVSGYNLLKAPVEV
-617 KLDIQYAT
+617 KLDIQYKT
-625 SMKETWDWESYT
+625 SMKETWQWETYT
-637 DSNGTAAKKLVKHT
+637 DSNGKEAKKLVKHT
-651 IESNKT
+651 IDSSKT
-657 IFTEKDVTSNGTH
+657 SFTEKSVASDGTH
-670 TETIINRKGFT
+670 TETIINRKGFI

>member
-20 SFGTPTWADPNTP
+20 SFGTPVWAETKTP
-33 VKTDATIDINQEGSI
+33 VTNDATINTKAKGSI

-54 YNGDLT
+54 YNGDSEGT
-60 KDAAGEYDGT
+60 GT
-70 GEKVSDD
+70 GETTDKVP
-77 KLPGQGDL
+77 KE
-85 DGADAD
+85 
-91 AKPLAGAGFTIYK
+91 AKPLEGVGFTIYK
-104 VKDAEGITEYY
+104 VADDKEIEKYY
-115 SKNPTELPKVDE
+115 SQNPEELPNVNNYVTNGKI
-127 FVAGNSIKDT
+127 NSKYGAVKLNDSGA
-137 YKDNIVY
+137 
-144 VDASGKAVTKNTE
+144 ASENGEKE
-157 GAKTQ
+157 
-162 IETTADG
+162 ELTTNAQG
-169 TASFTNLAVGFYV
+169 IASFTNLDVGFYV

-195 AAPFIVS
+195 ADPFIVS

-229 VTLIKNGNK
+229 VTLIKKGNDD
-238 NTPLSGVTFK
+238 TLLQGVIFK
-248 LEKQSGT
+248 LEKQSG
-255 DWNQVT
+255 DHWDSVT
-261 ESDKTDE
+261 QSDETDE
-268 HNNKIKLDLV
+268 YNNKKDLNLI
-278 TDKDGKITVDG
+278 TNKSGEITVTG

-299 INRGDNAGYI
+299 TDRGNNAGYI
-309 MDGVSTYEFTIDSKG
+309 MDGVSTYEFTIDAKG
-324 SVTYNNITKPTAT
+324 NVTYNKETKPNAT

-352 RRTATDEPDKWGQN
+352 KRTATGEDDKWGQD
-366 ADYNIG
+366 ADYNID

-389 LKDFTLTDTPTNLT
+389 LKDFTLTDTPTHLT
-403 DDTNSIKMT
+403 DDIDSIKMT
-412 YKANDTDEDTEIKA
+412 YKANESDAEDTEIKE
-426 TVSEGENTKQ
+426 TENTKQ
-436 IWSAAKTTGSNTDG
+436 ICSAEKTTGSNTDG
-450 FVITFKPEN
+450 FVITFHPEN

-469 ITYEATLKEDAL
+469 ISYEATLKDDAL

-492 LEYSNSILPDSSTNP
+492 LEYSNSILPDSSTAP
-507 GGENPKPGKDKIE
+507 CGENPKPGKDKIE

-532 DKRANIPSGDKLSG
+532 DKRADKVGGDKLDG
-546 VMFDLYKVV
+546 VKFDLYKEVQ
-555 SDNGDDIAG
+555 DNGDNTGG

-570 RQWKKIAS
+570 KTWKKIAS
-578 DLTTTDGEVT
+578 DLTTKDGEVT

-595 TYCLVET
+595 TYYLVET
-602 KTVQGYNLLKAPVEV
+602 KTVSGYNLLKAPVEV
-617 KLDIQYAT
+617 KLDIQYKT
-625 SMKETWDWESYT
+625 SMKETWQWETYT
-637 DSNGTAAKKLVKHT
+637 DSNGKEAKKLVKHT
-651 IESNKT
+651 IDSSKT
-657 IFTEKDVTSNGTH
+657 SFTEKSVASDGTH
-670 TETIINRKGFT
+670 TETIINRKGFE

>member
-20 SFGTPTWADPNTP
+20 SFGTPVWAETKTP
-33 VKTDATIDINQEGSI
+33 VTNDATINTKAKGSI

-54 YNGDLT
+54 YNGDSEGT
-60 KDAAGEYDGT
+60 GT
-70 GEKVSDD
+70 GETTDKVP
-77 KLPGQGDL
+77 KE
-85 DGADAD
+85 
-91 AKPLAGAGFTIYK
+91 AKPLEGVGFTIYK
-104 VKDAEGITEYY
+104 VADDKEIEKYY
-115 SKNPTELPKVDE
+115 SQNPEELPNVNNYVTNGKI
-127 FVAGNSIKDT
+127 NSKYGAVKLNDSGA
-137 YKDNIVY
+137 
-144 VDASGKAVTKNTE
+144 ASENGEKE
-157 GAKTQ
+157 
-162 IETTADG
+162 ELTTNAQG
-169 TASFTNLAVGFYV
+169 IASFTNLDVGFYV

-195 AAPFIVS
+195 ADPFIVS

-229 VTLIKNGNK
+229 VTLIKKGNDD
-238 NTPLSGVTFK
+238 TLLQGVIFK
-248 LEKQSGT
+248 LEKQSG
-255 DWNQVT
+255 DHWDSVT
-261 ESDKTDE
+261 QSDETDE
-268 HNNKIKLDLV
+268 YNNKKDLNLI
-278 TDKDGKITVDG
+278 TNKSGEITVTG

-299 INRGDNAGYI
+299 TDRGNNAGYI
-309 MDGVSTYEFTIDSKG
+309 MDGVSTYEFTIDAKG
-324 SVTYNNITKPTAT
+324 NVTYNKETKPNAT

-352 RRTATDEPDKWGQN
+352 KRTATGEDDKWGQD
-366 ADYNIG
+366 ADYNID

-389 LKDFTLTDTPTNLT
+389 LKDFTLTDTPTHLT
-403 DDTNSIKMT
+403 DDIDSIKMT
-412 YKANDTDEDTEIKA
+412 YKANESDAEDTEIKE
-426 TVSEGENTKQ
+426 TENTKQ
-436 IWSAAKTTGSNTDG
+436 IWSAEKTTGSNTDG
-450 FVITFKPEN
+450 FVITFHPEN

-469 ITYEATLKEDAL
+469 ISYEATLKDDAL

-492 LEYSNSILPDSSTNP
+492 LEYSNSILPDSSTAP

-532 DKRANIPSGDKLSG
+532 DKRADKVDGDKLDG
-546 VMFDLYKVV
+546 VKFDLYKEVQ
-555 SDNGDDIAG
+555 DNGDNIDG

-570 RQWKKIAS
+570 KTWKKIAS
-578 DLTTTDGEVT
+578 DLTTKDGEVT

-595 TYCLVET
+595 TYYLVET
-602 KTVQGYNLLKAPVEV
+602 KTVSGYNLLKAPVEV
-617 KLDIQYAT
+617 KLDIQYKT
-625 SMKETWDWESYT
+625 SMKEKWQWETYT
-637 DSNGTAAKKLVKHT
+637 DSNGKEAKKLVKHT
-651 IESNKT
+651 IDLSKT
-657 IFTEKDVTSNGTH
+657 SFTEKSVASDGTH
-670 TETIINRKGFT
+670 TETIINRKGFE

>member
-20 SFGTPTWADPNTP
+20 SFGTPVWAETKTP
-33 VKTDATIDINQEGSI
+33 VTNDATINTKAKGSI

-54 YNGDLT
+54 YNGDSEGT
-60 KDAAGEYDGT
+60 GT
-70 GEKVSDD
+70 GETTDKVP
-77 KLPGQGDL
+77 KE
-85 DGADAD
+85 
-91 AKPLAGAGFTIYK
+91 AKPLEGVGFTIYK
-104 VKDAEGITEYY
+104 VADDKEIEKYY
-115 SKNPTELPKVDE
+115 SQNPEELPNVNNYVTNGKI
-127 FVAGNSIKDT
+127 NSKYGAVKLNDSGA
-137 YKDNIVY
+137 
-144 VDASGKAVTKNTE
+144 ASENGEKE
-157 GAKTQ
+157 
-162 IETTADG
+162 ELTTNAQG
-169 TASFTNLAVGFYV
+169 IASFTNLDVGFYV

-195 AAPFIVS
+195 ADPFIVS

-229 VTLIKNGNK
+229 VTLIKKGNDD
-238 NTPLSGVTFK
+238 TLLQGVIFK
-248 LEKQSGT
+248 LEKQSG
-255 DWNQVT
+255 DHWDSVT
-261 ESDKTDE
+261 QSDETDE
-268 HNNKIKLDLV
+268 YNNKKDLNLI
-278 TDKDGKITVDG
+278 TNKSGEITVTG

-299 INRGDNAGYI
+299 TDRGNNAGYI
-309 MDGVSTYEFTIDSKG
+309 MDGVSTYEFTIDAKG
-324 SVTYNNITKPTAT
+324 NVTYNKETKPNAT

-352 RRTATDEPDKWGQN
+352 KRTATGEDDKWGQD
-366 ADYNIG
+366 ADYNID

-389 LKDFTLTDTPTNLT
+389 LKDFTLTDTPTHLT
-403 DDTNSIKMT
+403 DDIDSIKMT
-412 YKANDTDEDTEIKA
+412 YKANESDAEDTEIKE
-426 TVSEGENTKQ
+426 TENTKQ
-436 IWSAAKTTGSNTDG
+436 IWSAEKTTGSNTDG
-450 FVITFKPEN
+450 FVITFHPEN

-469 ITYEATLKEDAL
+469 ISYEATLKDDAL

-492 LEYSNSILPDSSTNP
+492 LEYSNSILPDSSTAP

-532 DKRANIPSGDKLSG
+532 DKRADKVDGDKLDG
-546 VMFDLYKVV
+546 VKFDLYKEVQ
-555 SDNGDDIAG
+555 DNRDNIDE

-570 RQWKKIAS
+570 KTWKKIAS
-578 DLTTTDGEVT
+578 DLTTKDGEVT

-595 TYCLVET
+595 TYYLVET
-602 KTVQGYNLLKAPVEV
+602 KTVSGYNLLKAPVEV
-617 KLDIQYAT
+617 KLDIQYKT
-625 SMKETWDWESYT
+625 SMKETWQWETYT
-637 DSNGTAAKKLVKHT
+637 DSNGKEAKKLVKHT
-651 IESNKT
+651 IDSSKT
-657 IFTEKDVTSNGTH
+657 SFTEKSVASDGTH
-670 TETIINRKGFT
+670 TETIINRKGFE

>member
-20 SFGTPTWADPNTP
+20 SFGTPVWAETKTP
-33 VKTDATIDINQEGSI
+33 VTNDATINTKAKGSI

-54 YNGDLT
+54 YNGDSEGT
-60 KDAAGEYDGT
+60 GT
-70 GEKVSDD
+70 GETTDKVP
-77 KLPGQGDL
+77 KE
-85 DGADAD
+85 
-91 AKPLAGAGFTIYK
+91 AKPLEGVGFTIYK
-104 VKDAEGITEYY
+104 VADDKEIEKYY
-115 SKNPTELPKVDE
+115 SQNPEELPNVNNYVTNGKI
-127 FVAGNSIKDT
+127 NSKYGAVKLNDSGA
-137 YKDNIVY
+137 
-144 VDASGKAVTKNTE
+144 ASENGEKE
-157 GAKTQ
+157 
-162 IETTADG
+162 ELTTNAQG
-169 TASFTNLAVGFYV
+169 IASFTNLDVGFYV

-195 AAPFIVS
+195 ADPFIVS

-229 VTLIKNGNK
+229 VTLIKKGNDD
-238 NTPLSGVTFK
+238 TLLQGVIFK
-248 LEKQSGT
+248 LEKQSG
-255 DWNQVT
+255 DHWDSVT
-261 ESDKTDE
+261 QSDETDE
-268 HNNKIKLDLV
+268 YNNKKDLNLI
-278 TDKDGKITVDG
+278 TNKSGEITVTG

-299 INRGDNAGYI
+299 TDRGNNAGYI
-309 MDGVSTYEFTIDSKG
+309 MDGVSTYEFTIDAKG
-324 SVTYNNITKPTAT
+324 NVTYNKETKPNAT

-352 RRTATDEPDKWGQN
+352 KRTATGEDDKWGQD
-366 ADYNIG
+366 ADYNID

-389 LKDFTLTDTPTNLT
+389 LKDFTLTDTPTHLT
-403 DDTNSIKMT
+403 DDIDSIKMT
-412 YKANDTDEDTEIKA
+412 YKANESDAEDTEIKE
-426 TVSEGENTKQ
+426 TENTKQ
-436 IWSAAKTTGSNTDG
+436 IWSAEKTTGSNTDG
-450 FVITFKPEN
+450 FVITFHPEN

-469 ITYEATLKEDAL
+469 ISYEATLKDDAL

-492 LEYSNSILPDSSTNP
+492 LEYSNSILPDSSTAP

-532 DKRANIPSGDKLSG
+532 DKRADKVDGDKLDG
-546 VMFDLYKVV
+546 VKFDLYKEVQ
-555 SDNGDDIAG
+555 DNGDNIDGA
-564 TGLDSG
+564 GLDSG
-570 RQWKKIAS
+570 KTWKKIAS
-578 DLTTTDGEVT
+578 DLTTKDGEVT

-595 TYCLVET
+595 TYYLVET
-602 KTVQGYNLLKAPVEV
+602 KTVSGYNLLKAPVEV
-617 KLDIQYAT
+617 KLDIQYKT
-625 SMKETWDWESYT
+625 SMKEKWQWETYT
-637 DSNGTAAKKLVKHT
+637 DSNGKEAKKLVKHT
-651 IESNKT
+651 IDSSKT
-657 IFTEKDVTSNGTH
+657 SFTEKSVASDGTH
-670 TETIINRKGFT
+670 TETIINRKGFE

>member
-20 SFGTPTWADPNTP
+20 SFGTPVWAETKTP
-33 VKTDATIDINQEGSI
+33 VTNNATINTKAKGSI

-54 YNGDLT
+54 YNGDSEGT
-60 KDAAGEYDGT
+60 GT
-70 GEKVSDD
+70 GETTDKVP
-77 KLPGQGDL
+77 KE
-85 DGADAD
+85 
-91 AKPLAGAGFTIYK
+91 AKPLEGVGFTIYK
-104 VKDAEGITEYY
+104 VADDKEIEKYY
-115 SKNPTELPKVDE
+115 SQNPEELPNVNNYVTNGKI
-127 FVAGNSIKDT
+127 NSKYGAVKLNDSGA
-137 YKDNIVY
+137 
-144 VDASGKAVTKNTE
+144 ASENGEKE
-157 GAKTQ
+157 
-162 IETTADG
+162 ELTTNAQG
-169 TASFTNLAVGFYV
+169 IASFTNLDVGFYV

-195 AAPFIVS
+195 ADPFIVS

-229 VTLIKNGNK
+229 VTLIKKGNDD
-238 NTPLSGVTFK
+238 TLLQGVIFK
-248 LEKQSGT
+248 LEKQSG
-255 DWNQVT
+255 DHWDSVT
-261 ESDKTDE
+261 QSDETDE
-268 HNNKIKLDLV
+268 YNNKKDLNLI
-278 TDKDGKITVDG
+278 TNKSGEITVTG

-299 INRGDNAGYI
+299 TDRGNNAGYI
-309 MDGVSTYEFTIDSKG
+309 MDGVSTYEFTIDAKG
-324 SVTYNNITKPTAT
+324 NVTYNKETKPNAT

-352 RRTATDEPDKWGQN
+352 KRTATGEDDKWGQD
-366 ADYNIG
+366 ADYNID

-389 LKDFTLTDTPTNLT
+389 LKDFTLTDTPTHLT
-403 DDTNSIKMT
+403 DDIDSIKMT
-412 YKANDTDEDTEIKA
+412 YKANESDAEDTEIKE
-426 TVSEGENTKQ
+426 TENTKQ
-436 IWSAAKTTGSNTDG
+436 IWSAEKTTGSNTDG
-450 FVITFKPEN
+450 FVITFHPEN

-469 ITYEATLKEDAL
+469 ISYEATLKDDAL

-492 LEYSNSILPDSSTNP
+492 LEYSNSILPDSSTAP

-532 DKRANIPSGDKLSG
+532 DKRADKVDGDKLDG
-546 VMFDLYKVV
+546 VKFDLYKEVQ
-555 SDNGDDIAG
+555 DNGDNIDG

-570 RQWKKIAS
+570 KTWKKIAS
-578 DLTTTDGEVT
+578 DLTTKDGEVT

-595 TYCLVET
+595 TYYLVET
-602 KTVQGYNLLKAPVEV
+602 KTVSGYNLLKAPVEV
-617 KLDIQYAT
+617 KLDIQYKT
-625 SMKETWDWESYT
+625 SMKETWQWETYT
-637 DSNGTAAKKLVKHT
+637 DSNGKEAKKLVKHT
-651 IESNKT
+651 IDSSKT
-657 IFTEKDVTSNGTH
+657 SFTEKSVASDGTH
-670 TETIINRKGFT
+670 TETIINRKGFE

>member
-20 SFGTPTWADPNTP
+20 SFGTPVWAETKTP
-33 VKTDATIDINQEGSI
+33 VTNDATINTKAKGSI

-54 YNGDLT
+54 YNGDSEGT
-60 KDAAGEYDGT
+60 GT
-70 GEKVSDD
+70 GETTDKVP
-77 KLPGQGDL
+77 KE
-85 DGADAD
+85 
-91 AKPLAGAGFTIYK
+91 AKPLEGVGFTIYK
-104 VKDAEGITEYY
+104 VADDKEIEKYY
-115 SKNPTELPKVDE
+115 SQNPEELPNVNNYVTNGKI
-127 FVAGNSIKDT
+127 NSKYGAVKLNDSGA
-137 YKDNIVY
+137 
-144 VDASGKAVTKNTE
+144 ASENGEKE
-157 GAKTQ
+157 
-162 IETTADG
+162 ELTTNAQG
-169 TASFTNLAVGFYV
+169 IASFTNLDVGFYV

-195 AAPFIVS
+195 ADPFIVS

-229 VTLIKNGNK
+229 VTLIKKGNDD
-238 NTPLSGVTFK
+238 TLLQGVIFK
-248 LEKQSGT
+248 LEKQSG
-255 DWNQVT
+255 DHWDSVT
-261 ESDKTDE
+261 QSDETDE
-268 HNNKIKLDLV
+268 YNNKKDLNLI
-278 TDKDGKITVDG
+278 TNKSGEITVTG

-299 INRGDNAGYI
+299 TDRGNNAGYI
-309 MDGVSTYEFTIDSKG
+309 MDGVSTYEFTIDAKG
-324 SVTYNNITKPTAT
+324 NVTYNKETKPNAT

-352 RRTATDEPDKWGQN
+352 KRTATGEDDKWGQD
-366 ADYNIG
+366 ADYNID

-389 LKDFTLTDTPTNLT
+389 LKDFTLTDTPTHLT
-403 DDTNSIKMT
+403 DDIDSIKMT
-412 YKANDTDEDTEIKA
+412 YKANESDAEDTEIKE
-426 TVSEGENTKQ
+426 TENTKQ
-436 IWSAAKTTGSNTDG
+436 IWSAEKTTGSNTDG
-450 FVITFKPEN
+450 FVITFHPEN

-469 ITYEATLKEDAL
+469 ISYEATLKDDAL

-492 LEYSNSILPDSSTNP
+492 LEYSNSILPDSSTAP

-532 DKRANIPSGDKLSG
+532 DKRADKVDGDKLDG
-546 VMFDLYKVV
+546 VKFDLYKEVQ
-555 SDNGDDIAG
+555 DNGDNIDG

-570 RQWKKIAS
+570 KTWKKIAS
-578 DLTTTDGEVT
+578 DLTTKDGEVT

-595 TYCLVET
+595 TYYLVET
-602 KTVQGYNLLKAPVEV
+602 KTVSGYNLLKAPVEV
-617 KLDIQYAT
+617 KLDIQYKT
-625 SMKETWDWESYT
+625 SMKEKWQWETYT
-637 DSNGTAAKKLVKHT
+637 DSNGKEAKKLVKHT
-651 IESNKT
+651 IDSSKT
-657 IFTEKDVTSNGTH
+657 SFTEKSVASDGTH
-670 TETIINRKGFT
+670 TETIINRKGFE

>member
-20 SFGTPTWADPNTP
+20 SFGTPVWAETKTP
-33 VKTDATIDINQEGSI
+33 VTNDATINTKAKGSI

-54 YNGDLT
+54 YNGDSEGT
-60 KDAAGEYDGT
+60 GT
-70 GEKVSDD
+70 GETTDKVP
-77 KLPGQGDL
+77 KE
-85 DGADAD
+85 
-91 AKPLAGAGFTIYK
+91 AKPLEGVGFTIYK
-104 VKDAEGITEYY
+104 VADDKEIEKYY
-115 SKNPTELPKVDE
+115 SQNPEELPNVNNYVTNGKI
-127 FVAGNSIKDT
+127 NSKYGAVKLNDSGA
-137 YKDNIVY
+137 
-144 VDASGKAVTKNTE
+144 ASENGEKE
-157 GAKTQ
+157 
-162 IETTADG
+162 ELTTNAQG
-169 TASFTNLAVGFYV
+169 IASFTNLDVGFYV

-195 AAPFIVS
+195 ADPFIVS

-229 VTLIKNGNK
+229 VTLIKKGNDD
-238 NTPLSGVTFK
+238 TLLQGVIFK
-248 LEKQSGT
+248 LEKQSG
-255 DWNQVT
+255 DHWDSVT
-261 ESDKTDE
+261 QSDETDE
-268 HNNKIKLDLV
+268 YNNKKDLNLI
-278 TDKDGKITVDG
+278 TNKSGEITVTG

-299 INRGDNAGYI
+299 TDRGNNAGYI
-309 MDGVSTYEFTIDSKG
+309 MDGVSTYEFTIDAKG
-324 SVTYNNITKPTAT
+324 NVTYNKETKPNAT

-352 RRTATDEPDKWGQN
+352 KRTATGEDDKWGQD
-366 ADYNIG
+366 ADYNID

-389 LKDFTLTDTPTNLT
+389 LKDFTLTDTPTHLT
-403 DDTNSIKMT
+403 DDIDSIKMT
-412 YKANDTDEDTEIKA
+412 YKANESDAEDTEIKE
-426 TVSEGENTKQ
+426 TENTKQ
-436 IWSAAKTTGSNTDG
+436 IWSAEKTTGSNTDG
-450 FVITFKPEN
+450 FVITFHPEN

-469 ITYEATLKEDAL
+469 ISYEATLKDDAL

-492 LEYSNSILPDSSTNP
+492 LEYSNSILPDSSTAP

-532 DKRANIPSGDKLSG
+532 DKRADKVDGDKLDG
-546 VMFDLYKVV
+546 VKFDLYKEVQ
-555 SDNGDDIAG
+555 DNGDNIDG

-570 RQWKKIAS
+570 KTWKKIAS
-578 DLTTTDGEVT
+578 DLTTKDGEVT

-595 TYCLVET
+595 TYYLVET
-602 KTVQGYNLLKAPVEV
+602 KTVSGYNLLKAPVEV
-617 KLDIQYAT
+617 KLDIQYKT
-625 SMKETWDWESYT
+625 SMKETWQWETYT
-637 DSNGTAAKKLVKHT
+637 DSNGKEAKKLVKHT
-651 IESNKT
+651 IDSSKT
-657 IFTEKDVTSNGTH
+657 SFTEKSVASDGTH
-670 TETIINRKGFT
+670 TETIINRKGFE

>member
-20 SFGTPTWADPNTP
+20 SFGTPVWAETKTP
-33 VKTDATIDINQEGSI
+33 VTNDATINTKAKGSI

-54 YNGDLT
+54 YNGDSEGT
-60 KDAAGEYDGT
+60 GT
-70 GEKVSDD
+70 GETTDKVP
-77 KLPGQGDL
+77 KE
-85 DGADAD
+85 
-91 AKPLAGAGFTIYK
+91 AKPLEGVGFTIYK
-104 VKDAEGITEYY
+104 VADDKEIEKYY
-115 SKNPTELPKVDE
+115 SQNPEELPNVKNYVTN
-127 FVAGNSIKDT
+127 GKINSKYGAVKLNDSGA
-137 YKDNIVY
+137 
-144 VDASGKAVTKNTE
+144 ASENGEKE
-157 GAKTQ
+157 
-162 IETTADG
+162 ELTTNAQG
-169 TASFTNLAVGFYV
+169 IASFTNLDVGFYV

-195 AAPFIVS
+195 ADPFIVS

-229 VTLIKNGNK
+229 VTLIKKGNDD
-238 NTPLSGVTFK
+238 TLLQGVIFK
-248 LEKQSGT
+248 LEKQSG
-255 DWNQVT
+255 DHWDSVT
-261 ESDKTDE
+261 QSDETDE
-268 HNNKIKLDLV
+268 YNNKKDLNLI
-278 TDKDGKITVDG
+278 TNKSGEITVTG

-299 INRGDNAGYI
+299 TDRGNNAGYI
-309 MDGVSTYEFTIDSKG
+309 MDGVSTYEFTIDAKG
-324 SVTYNNITKPTAT
+324 NVTYNKETKPNAT

-352 RRTATDEPDKWGQN
+352 KRTATGEDDKWGQD
-366 ADYNIG
+366 ADYNID

-389 LKDFTLTDTPTNLT
+389 LKDFTLTDTPTHLT
-403 DDTNSIKMT
+403 DDIDSIKMT
-412 YKANDTDEDTEIKA
+412 YKANESDAEDTEIKE
-426 TVSEGENTKQ
+426 TENTKQ
-436 IWSAAKTTGSNTDG
+436 IWSAEKTTGSNTDG
-450 FVITFKPEN
+450 FVITFHPEN

-469 ITYEATLKEDAL
+469 ISYEATLKDDAL

-492 LEYSNSILPDSSTNP
+492 LEYSNSILPDSSTAP
-507 GGENPKPGKDKIE
+507 GEENPKPGKDKIE

-532 DKRANIPSGDKLSG
+532 DKRADKVDGDKLDG
-546 VMFDLYKVV
+546 VKFDLYKEVQ
-555 SDNGDDIAG
+555 DNGDNIDG

-570 RQWKKIAS
+570 KTWKKIAS
-578 DLTTTDGEVT
+578 DLTTKDGEVT

-595 TYCLVET
+595 TYYLVET
-602 KTVQGYNLLKAPVEV
+602 KTVSGYNLLKAPVEV
-617 KLDIQYAT
+617 KLDIQYKT
-625 SMKETWDWESYT
+625 SMKETWQWETYT
-637 DSNGTAAKKLVKHT
+637 DSNGKEAKKLVKHT
-651 IESNKT
+651 IDSSKT
-657 IFTEKDVTSNGTH
+657 SFTEKSVASDGTH
-670 TETIINRKGFT
+670 TETIINRKGFE

>member
-1 MKKFKKMLAG
+1 MLAG

-20 SFGTPTWADPNTP
+20 SFGTPVWAETKTP
-33 VKTDATIDINQEGSI
+33 VTNDATINTKAKGSI

-54 YNGDLT
+54 YNGDSEGT
-60 KDAAGEYDGT
+60 GT
-70 GEKVSDD
+70 GETTDKVP
-77 KLPGQGDL
+77 KE
-85 DGADAD
+85 
-91 AKPLAGAGFTIYK
+91 AKPLEGVGFTIYK
-104 VKDAEGITEYY
+104 VADDKEIEKYY
-115 SKNPTELPKVDE
+115 SQNPEELPNVNNYVTNGKI
-127 FVAGNSIKDT
+127 NSKYGAVKLNDSGA
-137 YKDNIVY
+137 
-144 VDASGKAVTKNTE
+144 ASENGEKE
-157 GAKTQ
+157 
-162 IETTADG
+162 ELTTNAQG
-169 TASFTNLAVGFYV
+169 IASFTNLDVGFYV

-195 AAPFIVS
+195 ADPFIVS

-229 VTLIKNGNK
+229 VTLIKKGNDD
-238 NTPLSGVTFK
+238 TLLQGVIFK
-248 LEKQSGT
+248 LEKQSG
-255 DWNQVT
+255 DHWDSVT
-261 ESDKTDE
+261 QSDETDE
-268 HNNKIKLDLV
+268 YNNKKDLNLI
-278 TDKDGKITVDG
+278 TNKSGEITVTG

-299 INRGDNAGYI
+299 TDRGNNAGYI
-309 MDGVSTYEFTIDSKG
+309 MDGVSTYEFTIDAKG
-324 SVTYNNITKPTAT
+324 NVTYNKETKPNAT

-352 RRTATDEPDKWGQN
+352 KRTATGEDDKWGQD
-366 ADYNIG
+366 ADYNID

-389 LKDFTLTDTPTNLT
+389 LKDFTLTDTPTHLT
-403 DDTNSIKMT
+403 DDIDSIKMT
-412 YKANDTDEDTEIKA
+412 YKANESDAEDTEIKE
-426 TVSEGENTKQ
+426 TENTKQ
-436 IWSAAKTTGSNTDG
+436 IWSAEKTTGSNTDG
-450 FVITFKPEN
+450 FVITFHPEN

-469 ITYEATLKEDAL
+469 ISYEATLKDDAL

-492 LEYSNSILPDSSTNP
+492 LEYSNSILPDSSTAP

-532 DKRANIPSGDKLSG
+532 DKRADKVDGDKLDG
-546 VMFDLYKVV
+546 VKFDLYKEVQ
-555 SDNGDDIAG
+555 DNGDNIDG

-570 RQWKKIAS
+570 KTWKKIAS
-578 DLTTTDGEVT
+578 DLTTKDGEVT

-595 TYCLVET
+595 TYYLVET
-602 KTVQGYNLLKAPVEV
+602 KTVSGYNLLKAPVEV
-617 KLDIQYAT
+617 KLDIQYKT
-625 SMKETWDWESYT
+625 SMKETWQWETYT
-637 DSNGTAAKKLVKHT
+637 DSNGKEAKKLVKHT
-651 IESNKT
+651 IDSSKT
-657 IFTEKDVTSNGTH
+657 SFTEKSVASDGTH
-670 TETIINRKGFT
+670 TETIINRKGFE

>member
-20 SFGTPTWADPNTP
+20 SFGTPVWAETKTP
-33 VKTDATIDINQEGSI
+33 VTNDATINTKAKGSI

-54 YNGDLT
+54 YNGDSEGT
-60 KDAAGEYDGT
+60 GT
-70 GEKVSDD
+70 GETTDKVP
-77 KLPGQGDL
+77 KE
-85 DGADAD
+85 
-91 AKPLAGAGFTIYK
+91 AKPLEGVGFTIYK
-104 VKDAEGITEYY
+104 VADDKEIEKYY
-115 SKNPTELPKVDE
+115 SQNPEELPNVNNYVTNGKI
-127 FVAGNSIKDT
+127 NSKYGAVKLNDSGA
-137 YKDNIVY
+137 
-144 VDASGKAVTKNTE
+144 ASENGEKE
-157 GAKTQ
+157 
-162 IETTADG
+162 ELTTNAQG
-169 TASFTNLAVGFYV
+169 IASFTNLDVGFYV

-195 AAPFIVS
+195 ADPFIVS

-229 VTLIKNGNK
+229 VTLIKKGNDD
-238 NTPLSGVTFK
+238 TLLQGVIFK
-248 LEKQSGT
+248 LEKQSG
-255 DWNQVT
+255 DHWDSVT
-261 ESDKTDE
+261 QSDETDE
-268 HNNKIKLDLV
+268 YNNKKDLNLI
-278 TDKDGKITVDG
+278 TNKSGEITVTG

-299 INRGDNAGYI
+299 TDRGNNAGYI
-309 MDGVSTYEFTIDSKG
+309 MDGVSTYEFTIDAKG
-324 SVTYNNITKPTAT
+324 NVTYNKETKPNAT

-352 RRTATDEPDKWGQN
+352 KRTATGEEDKWGQD
-366 ADYNIG
+366 ADYNID

-389 LKDFTLTDTPTNLT
+389 LKDFTLTDTPTHLT
-403 DDTNSIKMT
+403 DDIDSIKMT
-412 YKANDTDEDTEIKA
+412 YKANESDAEDTEIKE
-426 TVSEGENTKQ
+426 TENTKQ
-436 IWSAAKTTGSNTDG
+436 IWSAEKTTGSNTDG
-450 FVITFKPEN
+450 FVITFHPEN

-469 ITYEATLKEDAL
+469 ISYEATLKDDAL

-492 LEYSNSILPDSSTNP
+492 LEYSNSILPDSSTAP

-532 DKRANIPSGDKLSG
+532 DKRADKVDGDKLDG
-546 VMFDLYKVV
+546 VKFDLYKEVQ
-555 SDNGDDIAG
+555 DNGDNIDG

-570 RQWKKIAS
+570 KTWKKIAS
-578 DLTTTDGEVT
+578 DLTTKDGEVT

-595 TYCLVET
+595 TYYLVET
-602 KTVQGYNLLKAPVEV
+602 KTVSGYNLLKAPVEV
-617 KLDIQYAT
+617 KLDIQYKT
-625 SMKETWDWESYT
+625 SMKETWQWETYT
-637 DSNGTAAKKLVKHT
+637 DSNGKEAKKLVKHT
-651 IESNKT
+651 IDSSKT
-657 IFTEKDVTSNGTH
+657 SFTEKSVASDGTH
-670 TETIINRKGFT
+670 TETIINRKGFE

>member
-20 SFGTPTWADPNTP
+20 SFGTPVWAETKTP
-33 VKTDATIDINQEGSI
+33 VTNDATINTKAKGSI

-54 YNGDLT
+54 YNGDSEGT
-60 KDAAGEYDGT
+60 GT
-70 GEKVSDD
+70 GETTDKVP
-77 KLPGQGDL
+77 KE
-85 DGADAD
+85 
-91 AKPLAGAGFTIYK
+91 AKPLEGVGFTIYK
-104 VKDAEGITEYY
+104 VADDKEIEKYY
-115 SKNPTELPKVDE
+115 SQNPEELPNVNNYVTNGKI
-127 FVAGNSIKDT
+127 NSKYGAVKLNDSGA
-137 YKDNIVY
+137 
-144 VDASGKAVTKNTE
+144 ASENGEKE
-157 GAKTQ
+157 
-162 IETTADG
+162 ELTTNAQG
-169 TASFTNLAVGFYV
+169 IASFTNLDVGFYV

-195 AAPFIVS
+195 ADPFIVS

-229 VTLIKNGNK
+229 VTLIKKGNDD
-238 NTPLSGVTFK
+238 TLLQGVIFK
-248 LEKQSGT
+248 LEKQSG
-255 DWNQVT
+255 DHWDSVT
-261 ESDKTDE
+261 QSDETDE
-268 HNNKIKLDLV
+268 YNNKKDLNLI
-278 TDKDGKITVDG
+278 TNKSGEITVTG

-299 INRGDNAGYI
+299 TDRGNNAGYI
-309 MDGVSTYEFTIDSKG
+309 MDGVSTYEFTIDAKG
-324 SVTYNNITKPTAT
+324 NVTYNKEKKPNAT

-352 RRTATDEPDKWGQN
+352 KRTATGEDDKWGQD
-366 ADYNIG
+366 ADYNID

-389 LKDFTLTDTPTNLT
+389 LKDFTLTDTPTHLT
-403 DDTNSIKMT
+403 DDIDSIKMT
-412 YKANDTDEDTEIKA
+412 YKANESDAEDTEIKE
-426 TVSEGENTKQ
+426 TENTKQ
-436 IWSAAKTTGSNTDG
+436 IWSAEKTTGSNTDG
-450 FVITFKPEN
+450 FVITFHPEN

-469 ITYEATLKEDAL
+469 ISYEATLKDDAL

-492 LEYSNSILPDSSTNP
+492 LEYSNSILPDSSTAP
-507 GGENPKPGKDKIE
+507 SGENPKPGKDKIE

-532 DKRANIPSGDKLSG
+532 DKRADKVDGDKLDG
-546 VMFDLYKVV
+546 VKFDLYKEVQ
-555 SDNGDDIAG
+555 DNGDNIDG

-570 RQWKKIAS
+570 KTWKKIAS
-578 DLTTTDGEVT
+578 DLTTKDGEVT

-595 TYCLVET
+595 TYYLVET
-602 KTVQGYNLLKAPVEV
+602 KTVSGYNLLKAPVEV
-617 KLDIQYAT
+617 KLDIQYKT
-625 SMKETWDWESYT
+625 SMKETLQWETYT
-637 DSNGTAAKKLVKHT
+637 DSNGIEAKKLVKHT
-651 IESNKT
+651 IDSSKT
-657 IFTEKDVTSNGTH
+657 SFTEKSVASDGTH
-670 TETIINRKGFT
+670 TETIINRKGFE

>member
-20 SFGTPTWADPNTP
+20 SFGTPVWAETKTP
-33 VKTDATIDINQEGSI
+33 VTNDATINTKAIGSI

-54 YNGDLT
+54 YNGDSEGT
-60 KDAAGEYDGT
+60 GT
-70 GEKVSDD
+70 GETTDKVP
-77 KLPGQGDL
+77 KE
-85 DGADAD
+85 
-91 AKPLAGAGFTIYK
+91 AKPLEGVGFTIYK
-104 VKDAEGITEYY
+104 VADDKEIEKYY
-115 SKNPTELPKVDE
+115 SQNPEELPNVNNYVTNGKI
-127 FVAGNSIKDT
+127 NSKYGAVKLNDSGA
-137 YKDNIVY
+137 
-144 VDASGKAVTKNTE
+144 ASENGEKE
-157 GAKTQ
+157 
-162 IETTADG
+162 ELTTNAQG
-169 TASFTNLAVGFYV
+169 IASFTNLDVGFYV

-195 AAPFIVS
+195 ADPFIVS

-229 VTLIKNGNK
+229 VTLIKKGNDD
-238 NTPLSGVTFK
+238 TLLQGVIFK
-248 LEKQSGT
+248 LEKQSG
-255 DWNQVT
+255 DHWDSVT
-261 ESDKTDE
+261 QSDETDE
-268 HNNKIKLDLV
+268 YNNKKDLNLI
-278 TDKDGKITVDG
+278 TNKSGEITVTG

-299 INRGDNAGYI
+299 TDRGNNAGYI
-309 MDGVSTYEFTIDSKG
+309 MDGVSTYEFTIDAKG
-324 SVTYNNITKPTAT
+324 NVTYNKETKPNAT

-352 RRTATDEPDKWGQN
+352 KRTATGEDDKWGQD
-366 ADYNIG
+366 ADYNID

-389 LKDFTLTDTPTNLT
+389 LKDFTLTDTPTHLT
-403 DDTNSIKMT
+403 DDIDSIKMT
-412 YKANDTDEDTEIKA
+412 YKANESDAEDTEIKE
-426 TVSEGENTKQ
+426 TENTKQ
-436 IWSAAKTTGSNTDG
+436 IWSAEKTTGSNTDG
-450 FVITFKPEN
+450 FVITFHPEN

-469 ITYEATLKEDAL
+469 ISYEATLKDDAL

-492 LEYSNSILPDSSTNP
+492 LEYSNSILPDSSTAP

-532 DKRANIPSGDKLSG
+532 DKRADKVDGDKLDG
-546 VMFDLYKVV
+546 VKFDLYKEVQ
-555 SDNGDDIAG
+555 DNGDNIDG

-570 RQWKKIAS
+570 KTWKKIAS
-578 DLTTTDGEVT
+578 DLTTKDGEVT

-595 TYCLVET
+595 TYYLVET
-602 KTVQGYNLLKAPVEV
+602 KTVSGYNLLKAPVEV
-617 KLDIQYAT
+617 KLDIQYKT
-625 SMKETWDWESYT
+625 SMKETWQWETYT
-637 DSNGTAAKKLVKHT
+637 DSNGKEAKKLVKHT
-651 IESNKT
+651 IDSSKT
-657 IFTEKDVTSNGTH
+657 SFTEKSVASDGTH
-670 TETIINRKGFT
+670 TETIINRKGFE

>member
-20 SFGTPTWADPNTP
+20 SFGTPAWASSTGTTVPQ
-33 VKTDATIDINQEGSI
+33 KTTATIDKDRKGSI

-54 YNGDLT
+54 YNGDREGT
-60 KDAAGEYDGT
+60 GT
-70 GEKVSDD
+70 GEINDKVP
-77 KLPGQGDL
+77 K
-85 DGADAD
+85 D
-91 AKPLAGAGFTIYK
+91 AKPLEGVGFTIYK
-104 VKDAEGITEYY
+104 VAEDKDIVKYY
-115 SKNPTELPKVDE
+115 SQNPEALPNVKDYFIDGKINPKYSAVKLNDSGAASENGNKEEL
-127 FVAGNSIKDT
+127 
-137 YKDNIVY
+137 
-144 VDASGKAVTKNTE
+144 
-157 GAKTQ
+157 KTNDKG
-162 IETTADG
+162 I
-169 TASFTNLAVGFYV
+169 ASFTNLDVGFYV
-182 VIETKTP
+182 VIETTTP

-195 AAPFIVS
+195 ADPFIVS

-229 VTLIKNGNK
+229 VTLIKKGNDD
-238 NTPLSGVTFK
+238 TPLSGVTFR

-255 DWNQVT
+255 GWIQVT

-268 HNNKIKLDLV
+268 NNHKIKLNLV
-278 TDKDGKITVDG
+278 TNTNGEITVDG

-309 MDGVSTYEFTIDSKG
+309 MDGVSTYEFTINEKG
-324 SVTYNNITKPTAT
+324 EVTYNNITKPTAT

-352 RRTATDEPDKWGQN
+352 KRTATGEADEWGQD

-403 DDTNSIKMT
+403 DDIDSIKMT
-412 YKANDTDEDTEIKA
+412 YKKDTDTEYTEIEKN
-426 TVSEGENTKQ
+426 VSESETTKQ
-436 IWSAAKTTGSNTDG
+436 IWSATRPVDSNTDG
-450 FVITFKPEN
+450 FVITFHPEN

-469 ITYEATLKEDAL
+469 ITYEATLKNDAL
-481 TTIEGN
+481 TTIKGN

-492 LEYSNSILPDSSTNP
+492 LEYSNSILPDSSTAP
-507 GGENPKPGKDKIE
+507 GGETPKPGKDKIE

-532 DKRANIPSGDKLSG
+532 DKRADKLDGDKLDG
-546 VMFDLYKVV
+546 VKFDLYKEV
-555 SDNGDDIAG
+555 SGTGDNIDG
-564 TGLDSG
+564 TGLDST
-570 RQWKKIAS
+570 RNWKKIAS
-578 DLTTTDGEVT
+578 DLTTTDGEIT
-588 KSGLANG
+588 QSGLANG
-595 TYCLVET
+595 IYYLVET
-602 KTVQGYNLLKAPVEV
+602 KTVSGYNLLKAPVEV
-617 KLDIQYAT
+617 KLDIKYVT
-625 SMKETWDWESYT
+625 SMKETWQWETYK
-637 DSNGTAAKKLVKHT
+637 DSNGTEAKKLVKHT
-651 IESNKT
+651 IDSSKT
-657 IFTEKDVTSNGTH
+657 SFTEKSAASDGIH